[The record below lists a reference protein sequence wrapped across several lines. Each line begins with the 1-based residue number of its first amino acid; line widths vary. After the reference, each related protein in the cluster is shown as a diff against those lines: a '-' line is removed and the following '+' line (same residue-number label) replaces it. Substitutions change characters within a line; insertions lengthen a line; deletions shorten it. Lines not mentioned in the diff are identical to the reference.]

1 MEIERKFVPVRLPDD
16 LESYPH
22 TLIEQGY
29 LCTDP
34 VVRVRRDGDCFYMTY
49 KGSGLMIREEYNL
62 PLTKES
68 YDHLIQKADGTVIT
82 KVRYR
87 IPLAGGL
94 TAELDLFKGSLEG
107 VELAEVEF
115 LDEDAANSFTPPDW
129 FGEDVTMDSRYHNS
143 NMSKG
148 IRP

>member
-87 IPLAGGL
+87 IPLDGGL

>member
-87 IPLAGGL
+87 IPLDGGL

-129 FGEDVTMDSRYHNS
+129 FGKDVTMDSRYHNS
-143 NMSKG
+143 SMSKG

>member
-34 VVRVRRDGDCFYMTY
+34 VVRVRRDGDRFYMTY

-87 IPLAGGL
+87 IPLDGGL